1 MSQDDAS
8 HGRARGGRNSSV
20 MLAAAAAAVVAL
32 TGGAIWLLFNSG
44 NAVAVSVPG
53 VASSSAQSDCAA
65 LNKAL
70 PQTVDNEGRRGT
82 SPDSP
87 LTAAWGDP
95 PITLRCGVPEPE
107 VLRPGSKTYNPSA
120 DEAYVD
126 GVAWLIEKVTD
137 GYRFTAAQRAVY
149 IELDVPSAYN
159 PETNA
164 LVDLAS
170 AVIKA
175 VPRDT
180 GGLGADVAPLPTGE
194 ATSTAAVTP
203 SPTTPTATS
212 TPKPSAS
219 ATR

>member
-1 MSQDDAS
+1 VSGGAALIVLQGEQDQTATRE
-8 HGRARGGRNSSV
+8 HVRGGRYSTL
-20 MLAAAAAAVVAL
+20 MLAAAALAVVAL

-53 VASSSAQSDCAA
+53 AAPSGAQSYCAA

-70 PQTVDNEGRRGT
+70 PQTVDNESRRRT

-87 LTAAWGDP
+87 LTAAWGNP

-126 GVAWLIEKVTD
+126 GVAWLIEKVND

-149 IELDVPSAYN
+149 IELNVPSAYN
-159 PETNA
+159 PETNG

-180 GGLGADVAPLPTGE
+180 GGSGVDVAPLPTGE
-194 ATSTAAVTP
+194 ATTSPTP
-203 SPTTPTATS
+203 SATPT
-212 TPKPSAS
+212 
-219 ATR
+219 R

>member
-1 MSQDDAS
+1 MSGGAALNVLQGEQDEETAT
-8 HGRARGGRNSSV
+8 REQARGGRYSTLL
-20 MLAAAAAAVVAL
+20 LAVGALVVVAL
-32 TGGAIWLLFNSG
+32 TGGAVWLLFNSG
-44 NAVAVSVPG
+44 NAVAVSVPSA
-53 VASSSAQSDCAA
+53 ASSSAQRDCAA

-70 PQTVDNEGRRGT
+70 PQTVDNESRRRT
-82 SPDSP
+82 NPDSP
-87 LTAAWGDP
+87 LTAAWGNP
-95 PITLRCGVPEPE
+95 PITLRCGVPEPD

-126 GVAWLIEKVTD
+126 GVAWLIEKAND

-159 PETNA
+159 PETNG

-180 GGLGADVAPLPTGE
+180 GGSGMDVAPLPTGE
-194 ATSTAAVTP
+194 ASP
-203 SPTTPTATS
+203 SPTS
-212 TPKPSAS
+212 
-219 ATR
+219 R

>member
-1 MSQDDAS
+1 MLPEDTVAQE
-8 HGRARGGRNSSV
+8 RARGGRYSTL
-20 MLAAAAAAVVAL
+20 MLAAAALAVLAL
-32 TGGAIWLLFNSG
+32 TGGAVWLLFNSG
-44 NAVAVSVPG
+44 NAVAVSVPNA
-53 VASSSAQSDCAA
+53 ASSSAQADCAA

-70 PQTVDNEGRRGT
+70 PQTVDNEGRRHT

-95 PITLRCGVPEPE
+95 AITLRCGVPEPD

-120 DEAYVD
+120 DEAYVN
-126 GVAWLIEKVTD
+126 GVAWLIEKAHD

-159 PETNA
+159 PETNTLA
-164 LVDLAS
+164 DLAS

-180 GGLGADVAPLPTGE
+180 GASGADVAPLPTGE
-194 ATSTAAVTP
+194 ASTSPAPSATA
-203 SPTTPTATS
+203 SPTSP
-212 TPKPSAS
+212 